1 MAKSVADAV
10 LDAALNHVKNNT
22 SRMCICSSEPTTYSQ
37 AITTYKLADVSIT
50 STNFGSPANGDG
62 STGRKIQVNAQS
74 SVSVDSS
81 GSAQHV
87 ALVSVTSTALI
98 YVTTCSTQ
106 GLTASSTVNVP
117 AWDIQINDPT

>member
-10 LDAALNHVKNNT
+10 LDAALNYVKNNT
-22 SRMCICSSEPTTYSQ
+22 SRLCVCSSEPTTYSQ

-50 STNFGSPANGDG
+50 SANFGSPATGDG

-74 SVSVDSS
+74 SVAVDST
-81 GSAQHV
+81 GSAAHV
-87 ALVSVTSTALI
+87 ALVSVTSTALQ